1 MIRICIIYD
10 KLRFEEKKLYKD
22 IQQKGF
28 DATLVDGKSLIFDT
42 ESSKSDSRFGDIV
55 LQRVISYNR
64 GLHLTYCLEQIGLP
78 VVNSF
83 SVSEICGNKLITS
96 LILKKNNVPTP
107 KTTFAFSTE
116 SARECMKKLGYPL
129 VVKPI
134 IGSWGRGVY
143 QIKDQSMAEMM
154 LDSRQEN
161 ENLFSRIYYLQELV
175 DRPSRD
181 IRCIIIGDQVVASVF
196 RYSSENEWR
205 TNVAVGGRTEVAP
218 LTSELKEI
226 VLKASN
232 AVGGGILGVD
242 LMEDKERGYLVHEV
256 NNTVEFRGA
265 SAVCKSDIAGAMTD
279 YLVKMSSK

>member
-22 IQQKGF
+22 IQEKGF
-28 DATLVDGKSLIFDT
+28 DAILVDGKSLIFDT

-83 SVSEICGNKLITS
+83 NVSEICGNKLITS

-161 ENLFSRIYYLQELV
+161 DNLFSRIYYLQELI

-181 IRCIIIGDQVVASVF
+181 IRCIVIGDQVVASVF

-205 TNVAVGGRTEVAP
+205 TNVAVGGRTEVAS

-265 SAVCKSDIAGAMTD
+265 SAVCKSDIAGAITD

>member
-1 MIRICIIYD
+1 LVRICIIYD
-10 KLRFEEKKLYKD
+10 KLRFEEKKIYND

-28 DATLVDGKSLIFDT
+28 DATLIDGKSLIFDT
-42 ESSKSDSRFGDIV
+42 ESSKSDSRFGDII

-96 LILKKNNVPTP
+96 LILKKKNVPTP

-116 SARECMKKLGYPL
+116 SARECMKKLGFPL

-143 QIKDQSMAEMM
+143 QIKDQSMADMM

-161 ENLFSRIYYLQELV
+161 DNSFSRIYYFQELI

-181 IRCIIIGDQVVASVF
+181 IRCIVIGDQIVASVF

-205 TNVAVGGRTEVAP
+205 TNVAVGGRTEMAP

-265 SAVCKSDIAGAMTD
+265 SAVCKSDIAGTMTD

>member
-1 MIRICIIYD
+1 MVRICIIYD
-10 KLRFEEKKLYKD
+10 KLRFEEKKIYND

-28 DATLVDGKSLIFDT
+28 DATLIDGKSLIFDT
-42 ESSKSDSRFGDIV
+42 ESSKSDSRFGDII

-116 SARECMKKLGYPL
+116 SARECMKKIGFPL

-161 ENLFSRIYYLQELV
+161 DNSFSRIYYFQELIN
-175 DRPSRD
+175 RPSRD
-181 IRCIIIGDQVVASVF
+181 IRCIVIGDQIVASVF

-205 TNVAVGGRTEVAP
+205 TNVAVGGRTEMAP

-232 AVGGGILGVD
+232 VVGGGILGVD

>member
-1 MIRICIIYD
+1 MVRICIIYD
-10 KLRFEEKKLYKD
+10 KLRFEEKKIYND
-22 IQQKGF
+22 IQQKGL
-28 DATLVDGKSLIFDT
+28 DVNLVDGKSLIFDT
-42 ESSKSDSRFGDIV
+42 ESSKSDSRFGDII

-161 ENLFSRIYYLQELV
+161 DNSFSRIYYFQELI

-181 IRCIIIGDQVVASVF
+181 IRCIVIGDQIVASVF

>member
-1 MIRICIIYD
+1 LVRICIIYD
-10 KLRFEEKKLYKD
+10 KLRFEEKKIYND

-28 DATLVDGKSLIFDT
+28 DATLIDGKSLIFDT
-42 ESSKSDSRFGDIV
+42 ESSKSDSRFGDII

-116 SARECMKKLGYPL
+116 SARECMKKIGFPL

-143 QIKDQSMAEMM
+143 QIKDQSMADMM

-161 ENLFSRIYYLQELV
+161 DNSFSRIYYFQELIN
-175 DRPSRD
+175 RPSRD
-181 IRCIIIGDQVVASVF
+181 IRCIVIGDQIVASVF

-205 TNVAVGGRTEVAP
+205 TNVAVGGRTEMAP
-218 LTSELKEI
+218 LTSELKEL

>member
-1 MIRICIIYD
+1 MVRICIIYD
-10 KLRFEEKKLYKD
+10 KLRFEEKKIYND

-28 DATLVDGKSLIFDT
+28 DATLIDGKSLIFDT
-42 ESSKSDSRFGDIV
+42 ESSKSDSRFGDII

-83 SVSEICGNKLITS
+83 SVSEICGNKIITS

-116 SARECMKKLGYPL
+116 SARECMKKLGFPL

-143 QIKDQSMAEMM
+143 QIKDQSMADMM

-161 ENLFSRIYYLQELV
+161 DNSFSRIYYFQELIN
-175 DRPSRD
+175 RPSRD
-181 IRCIIIGDQVVASVF
+181 IRCIVIGDQIVASVF

-205 TNVAVGGRTEVAP
+205 TNVAVGGRTEMAP

>member
-1 MIRICIIYD
+1 LVRICIIYD
-10 KLRFEEKKLYKD
+10 KLRFEEKKIYND

-42 ESSKSDSRFGDIV
+42 ESSKSDSRFGDII

-83 SVSEICGNKLITS
+83 SVSEKCGNKLITS

-107 KTTFAFSTE
+107 KTTFAFSNE

-143 QIKDQSMAEMM
+143 QIKDQSMGEMM

-161 ENLFSRIYYLQELV
+161 DNSFSRIYYFQELI

-181 IRCIIIGDQVVASVF
+181 IRCIVIGDQIVASVF
-196 RYSSENEWR
+196 RYSSESEWR

-279 YLVKMSSK
+279 YLVKVSSK

>member
-1 MIRICIIYD
+1 LVTICIIYD
-10 KLRFEEKKLYKD
+10 KLRFEEKKIYND

-28 DATLVDGKSLIFDT
+28 DATLIDGKSLIFDT
-42 ESSKSDSRFGDIV
+42 ESSKSDSRFGDII

-116 SARECMKKLGYPL
+116 SARECMKKLGFPL

-143 QIKDQSMAEMM
+143 QIKDQSMADMM
-154 LDSRQEN
+154 LESRQEN
-161 ENLFSRIYYLQELV
+161 NNSFSRIYYFQELI

-181 IRCIIIGDQVVASVF
+181 IRCIVIGDQIVASVF

-205 TNVAVGGRTEVAP
+205 TNVAVGGRTEMAP

-265 SAVCKSDIAGAMTD
+265 SAACKSDIAGAMTD
-279 YLVKMSSK
+279 FLIKISSK

>member
-1 MIRICIIYD
+1 LIKICIIYD
-10 KLRFEEKKLYKD
+10 KLRFEEKKIYSD

-28 DATLVDGKSLIFDT
+28 EATLVDGKSLIFDT
-42 ESSKSDSRFGDIV
+42 ESSKRDPRFGDIA

-64 GLHLTYCLEQIGLP
+64 GLHLTYCLEQIELP

-83 SVSEICGNKLITS
+83 KVSEICGNKLITS
-96 LILKKNNVPTP
+96 LVLKKNNVPTP

-161 ENLFSRIYYLQELV
+161 DNSFSRIYYFQELV

-181 IRCIIIGDQVVASVF
+181 IRCIVIGDQVVASVF

-205 TNVAVGGRTEVAP
+205 TNVAVGGRTEAAP
-218 LTSELKEI
+218 LTSELQEI
-226 VLKASN
+226 VLSAAN

-265 SAVCKSDIAGAMTD
+265 SMACKSDIAGAMTD
-279 YLVKMSSK
+279 YLVKFSSK

>member
-1 MIRICIIYD
+1 MVRICIIYD
-10 KLRFEEKKLYKD
+10 KLRFEEKKIYND

-28 DATLVDGKSLIFDT
+28 DSTLIDGKSLIFDT
-42 ESSKSDSRFGDIV
+42 ESSKSDSRFGDII

-143 QIKDQSMAEMM
+143 QIKDQSMADMM

-161 ENLFSRIYYLQELV
+161 DNSFSRIYYFQELI

-181 IRCIIIGDQVVASVF
+181 IRCIVIGDHIVASVF

-205 TNVAVGGRTEVAP
+205 TNVAVGGRTEMAP

-242 LMEDKERGYLVHEV
+242 LMEDKERGYLVHEL

>member
-1 MIRICIIYD
+1 LIRICIIYD

-22 IQQKGF
+22 IQQKGC
-28 DATLVDGKSLIFDT
+28 DAILVDGKSLIFDT

-181 IRCIIIGDQVVASVF
+181 IRCIVIGDQVVASVF

>member
-1 MIRICIIYD
+1 LVRICIIYD
-10 KLRFEEKKLYKD
+10 KLRFEEKKIYND

-28 DATLVDGKSLIFDT
+28 DATLIDGKSLIFDT
-42 ESSKSDSRFGDIV
+42 ESSKSDSRFGDII

-96 LILKKNNVPTP
+96 LILKKKNVPTP

-116 SARECMKKLGYPL
+116 SARECMKKLGFPL

-143 QIKDQSMAEMM
+143 QIKDQSMADMM

-161 ENLFSRIYYLQELV
+161 DNSFSRIYYFQELI

-181 IRCIIIGDQVVASVF
+181 IRCIVIGDQIVASVF

-205 TNVAVGGRTEVAP
+205 TNVAVGGRTEMAP

>member
-1 MIRICIIYD
+1 LVRICLLYD
-10 KLRFEEKKLYKD
+10 KLRFEEKKIYND

-42 ESSKSDSRFGDIV
+42 ELSKSDSRFGDII

-64 GLHLTYCLEQIGLP
+64 GLHLTYCLEQIGLR

-143 QIKDQSMAEMM
+143 QIKDQFMAEMM

-161 ENLFSRIYYLQELV
+161 DNSFSRIYYFQELI

-181 IRCIIIGDQVVASVF
+181 IRCIVIGDQIVASVF

>member
-1 MIRICIIYD
+1 MVRICIIYD
-10 KLRFEEKKLYKD
+10 KLRFEEKKIYND

-28 DATLVDGKSLIFDT
+28 DANLIDGKSLIFDT
-42 ESSKSDSRFGDIV
+42 ESSKSDSRFGDII
-55 LQRVISYNR
+55 LQRGISYNR

-116 SARECMKKLGYPL
+116 SARECMKKLGFPL

-143 QIKDQSMAEMM
+143 QIKDQSMADMM

-161 ENLFSRIYYLQELV
+161 NNSFSRIYYFQELI

-181 IRCIIIGDQVVASVF
+181 IRCIVIGDQIVASVF

-205 TNVAVGGRTEVAP
+205 TNVALGGRTEMAP

>member
-1 MIRICIIYD
+1 LVRICIIYD
-10 KLRFEEKKLYKD
+10 KLRFEEKKIYND
-22 IQQKGF
+22 IQQKGL
-28 DATLVDGKSLIFDT
+28 DTTLVDGKSLIFDT
-42 ESSKSDSRFGDIV
+42 ESSKSDSRFGDII

-83 SVSEICGNKLITS
+83 SVSEICGNKLITT

-116 SARECMKKLGYPL
+116 SARECMKKLGFPL

-143 QIKDQSMAEMM
+143 QIKDQSMADMM

-161 ENLFSRIYYLQELV
+161 DNSFSRIYYFQELIN
-175 DRPSRD
+175 RPSRD
-181 IRCIIIGDQVVASVF
+181 IRCIVIGDQIVASVF

>member
-1 MIRICIIYD
+1 LVRICIIYD
-10 KLRFEEKKLYKD
+10 KLRFEEKKIYND

-28 DATLVDGKSLIFDT
+28 DATLIDGKSLIFDT
-42 ESSKSDSRFGDIV
+42 ESSKSDSRFGDII

-129 VVKPI
+129 VVKPV

-143 QIKDQSMAEMM
+143 QIKDQSMADMM

-161 ENLFSRIYYLQELV
+161 DNSFSRIYYFQELI

-181 IRCIIIGDQVVASVF
+181 IRCIVIGDQIVVSVF

-205 TNVAVGGRTEVAP
+205 TNVAVGGRTEMAP

>member
-1 MIRICIIYD
+1 MVRICIIYD
-10 KLRFEEKKLYKD
+10 KLRFEEKKIYND

-28 DATLVDGKSLIFDT
+28 DATLIDGKSLIFDT
-42 ESSKSDSRFGDIV
+42 ESSKSDSRFGDII

-143 QIKDQSMAEMM
+143 QIKDQSMADMM

-161 ENLFSRIYYLQELV
+161 DNSFSRIYYFQELI

-181 IRCIIIGDQVVASVF
+181 IRCIVIGDQIVASVF

-205 TNVAVGGRTEVAP
+205 TNVAVGGRTVMAP

>member
-1 MIRICIIYD
+1 MIRICLIYD
-10 KLRFEEKKLYKD
+10 KLRFEEKK
-22 IQQKGF
+22 IFSNIREKGF
-28 DATLVDGKSLIFDT
+28 DATLVDGKSLTFDT
-42 ESSKSDSRFGDIV
+42 ESSKGDSRFGDVV
-55 LQRVISYNR
+55 LQRLISYNR
-64 GLHLTYCLEQIGLP
+64 GLHLTYCLEHTGLP

-83 SVSEICGNKLITS
+83 KVSEICGNKLITS

-143 QIKDQSMAEMM
+143 QIKDQSMAEML
-154 LDSRQEN
+154 LDSRQDN
-161 ENLFSRIYYLQELV
+161 DNSFSRIYYFQESI

-181 IRCIIIGDQVVASVF
+181 IRCIVIGDQIAASVY
-196 RYSSENEWR
+196 RYSSDNEWR
-205 TNVAVGGRTEVAP
+205 TNVAVGGRAEEAP
-218 LTSELKEI
+218 LTSELQEI

-279 YLVKMSSK
+279 YLVKMSTK

>member
-1 MIRICIIYD
+1 MVRICIIYD
-10 KLRFEEKKLYKD
+10 KLRFEEKKIYND

-42 ESSKSDSRFGDIV
+42 ESSKSDSRFGDII

-64 GLHLTYCLEQIGLP
+64 GLHLTYCLEQMGLP
-78 VVNSF
+78 VVNS
-83 SVSEICGNKLITS
+83 SGVSEICGNKLITS
-96 LILKKNNVPTP
+96 LILKKYGVPTP

-161 ENLFSRIYYLQELV
+161 DNSFSRIYYFQELI

-181 IRCIIIGDQVVASVF
+181 IRCIVIGDQIVASVF

-205 TNVAVGGRTEVAP
+205 TNVAVGGRTEMAP

-256 NNTVEFRGA
+256 NNTVEFKGA

>member
-1 MIRICIIYD
+1 LIICIIYD

-28 DATLVDGKSLIFDT
+28 DAILVDGKSLIFDT

-83 SVSEICGNKLITS
+83 NVSEICGNKLITS

-161 ENLFSRIYYLQELV
+161 ENLFSRIYYLQELI

-181 IRCIIIGDQVVASVF
+181 IRCIVIGDQVVASVF

-205 TNVAVGGRTEVAP
+205 TNVAVGGRTEVAS

>member
-1 MIRICIIYD
+1 MVRICIIYD
-10 KLRFEEKKLYKD
+10 KLRFEEKKIYND
-22 IQQKGF
+22 IQQKGL
-28 DATLVDGKSLIFDT
+28 DTTLVDGKSLIFDT
-42 ESSKSDSRFGDIV
+42 ESSKSDSRFGDII

-83 SVSEICGNKLITS
+83 SVSEICGNKLIAS

-161 ENLFSRIYYLQELV
+161 DNSFSRIYYFQELI

-181 IRCIIIGDQVVASVF
+181 IRCIVIGDQIVASVF

-205 TNVAVGGRTEVAP
+205 TNVAVGGRTEMAP
-218 LTSELKEI
+218 LTSELKEL

>member
-1 MIRICIIYD
+1 LIKICIIYD

-64 GLHLTYCLEQIGLP
+64 GLHLTYCLEQIDLP

-161 ENLFSRIYYLQELV
+161 ENLFSRIYYLQELI

-181 IRCIIIGDQVVASVF
+181 IRCIVIGDQVVASVF

-218 LTSELKEI
+218 LTSELNEI

>member
-1 MIRICIIYD
+1 MIKICIIYD

-64 GLHLTYCLEQIGLP
+64 GLHLTYCLEQIDLP

-161 ENLFSRIYYLQELV
+161 ENLFSRIYYLQELI

-181 IRCIIIGDQVVASVF
+181 IRCIVIGDQVVASVF

>member
-1 MIRICIIYD
+1 MVRICIIYD
-10 KLRFEEKKLYKD
+10 KLRFEEKKIYND

-42 ESSKSDSRFGDIV
+42 ESSKSDSRFGDII

-64 GLHLTYCLEQIGLP
+64 GLHLTYCLEHIGLP

-161 ENLFSRIYYLQELV
+161 DNSFSRIYYFQELI

-181 IRCIIIGDQVVASVF
+181 IRCIVIGDQIVASVF

-205 TNVAVGGRTEVAP
+205 TNVAVGGRTEMAP

-256 NNTVEFRGA
+256 NNTVEFKGA
-265 SAVCKSDIAGAMTD
+265 STVCKSDIAGAMTD
-279 YLVKMSSK
+279 YVVNVTSK

>member
-1 MIRICIIYD
+1 LVRICIIYD
-10 KLRFEEKKLYKD
+10 KLRFEEKKIYND

-28 DATLVDGKSLIFDT
+28 DATLIDGKSLIFDT
-42 ESSKSDSRFGDIV
+42 ESSKSDSRFGDII

-83 SVSEICGNKLITS
+83 SVSEKCGNKLITS

-107 KTTFAFSTE
+107 KTSFAFSTE
-116 SARECMKKLGYPL
+116 SARECMKKLGFPL

-143 QIKDQSMAEMM
+143 QIKDQSMADMM

-161 ENLFSRIYYLQELV
+161 DNSFSRIYYFQELIE
-175 DRPSRD
+175 RPSRD
-181 IRCIIIGDQVVASVF
+181 IRCIVIGDQIVASVF

-205 TNVAVGGRTEVAP
+205 TNVAVGGRTEMAP

-279 YLVKMSSK
+279 FLVKMSSK

>member
-22 IQQKGF
+22 IQQKGC
-28 DATLVDGKSLIFDT
+28 DAILVDGKSLIFDT

-181 IRCIIIGDQVVASVF
+181 IRCIVIGDQVVASVF

>member
-1 MIRICIIYD
+1 LVRICIIYD
-10 KLRFEEKKLYKD
+10 KLRFEEKKIYND

-42 ESSKSDSRFGDIV
+42 ESSKSDSRFGDII

-64 GLHLTYCLEQIGLP
+64 GLHLTYCLEQLGLP

-96 LILKKNNVPTP
+96 LILNKNNVPTP
-107 KTTFAFSTE
+107 RTTFAFSTE

-161 ENLFSRIYYLQELV
+161 DNSFSRIYYFQELI

-181 IRCIIIGDQVVASVF
+181 IRCIVIGDQIVASVF

-205 TNVAVGGRTEVAP
+205 TNVAVGGRTEMAP

-265 SAVCKSDIAGAMTD
+265 SAVCKSDIGGAMTD

>member
-1 MIRICIIYD
+1 MVRICIIYD
-10 KLRFEEKKLYKD
+10 KLRFEEKKIYND

-28 DATLVDGKSLIFDT
+28 DATLIDGKSLIFDT
-42 ESSKSDSRFGDIV
+42 ESSKSDSRFGDII

-96 LILKKNNVPTP
+96 LILKKKNVPTP

-116 SARECMKKLGYPL
+116 SARECMKKLGFPL

-143 QIKDQSMAEMM
+143 QIKDQSMADMM

-161 ENLFSRIYYLQELV
+161 DNSFSRIYYFQELI

-181 IRCIIIGDQVVASVF
+181 IRCIVVGDQIVASVF

-205 TNVAVGGRTEVAP
+205 TNVAVGGRTEMAP

>member
-1 MIRICIIYD
+1 MVRICIIYD
-10 KLRFEEKKLYKD
+10 KLRFEEKKIYYD

-28 DATLVDGKSLIFDT
+28 DATLIDGKSLIFDT
-42 ESSKSDSRFGDIV
+42 ESSKGDSRFGDII

-116 SARECMKKLGYPL
+116 SARECMKKLGFPL
-129 VVKPI
+129 VVKPV

-143 QIKDQSMAEMM
+143 QIKDQSMADMM

-161 ENLFSRIYYLQELV
+161 DNSFSRIYYFQELI

-181 IRCIIIGDQVVASVF
+181 IRCIVIGDQIVASVF

-205 TNVAVGGRTEVAP
+205 TNVAVGGRTEIAP

>member
-1 MIRICIIYD
+1 MVRICIIYD
-10 KLRFEEKKLYKD
+10 KLRFEEKKIYND

-28 DATLVDGKSLIFDT
+28 DATLIDGKSLIFDT
-42 ESSKSDSRFGDIV
+42 ESSKSDSRFGDII

-129 VVKPI
+129 VVKPV

-143 QIKDQSMAEMM
+143 QIKDQSMADMM

-161 ENLFSRIYYLQELV
+161 DNSFSRIYYFQELI

-181 IRCIIIGDQVVASVF
+181 IRCIVIGDQIVASVF

-205 TNVAVGGRTEVAP
+205 TNVAVGGRTEMAP

>member
-1 MIRICIIYD
+1 LIKICIIYD
-10 KLRFEEKKLYKD
+10 KLRFEEKKIYSD
-22 IQQKGF
+22 IQKKGL
-28 DATLVDGKSLIFDT
+28 DATLLDGKSLTFDT
-42 ESSKSDSRFGDIV
+42 ESSKSDPRFGDIV
-55 LQRVISYNR
+55 LQRVISHNR
-64 GLHLTYCLEQIGLP
+64 GLHLTYCLEQIDLP

-96 LILKKNNVPTP
+96 LVLKKNNVPTP
-107 KTTFAFSTE
+107 RTTFAFSTE
-116 SARECMKKLGYPL
+116 SARDCMKKLGYPL

-161 ENLFSRIYYLQELV
+161 DNSFSRIYYFQELI

-181 IRCIIIGDQVVASVF
+181 IRCIVIGDNIVASVF

-205 TNVAVGGRTEVAP
+205 TNVAVGGRTEEAP
-218 LTSELKEI
+218 LTSELQEI

>member
-1 MIRICIIYD
+1 LIRICIIYD

-181 IRCIIIGDQVVASVF
+181 IRCIVIGDQVVASVF

-265 SAVCKSDIAGAMTD
+265 SAVSKSDIAGAMTD
-279 YLVKMSSK
+279 YLVKLSSK

>member
-1 MIRICIIYD
+1 LIRICIIYD
-10 KLRFEEKKLYKD
+10 KLRFEEKKIYSD
-22 IQQKGF
+22 IQQRGF
-28 DATLVDGKSLIFDT
+28 DATLVNGKSLTFDT
-42 ESSKSDSRFGDIV
+42 ESSKIDPRFGDIV

-64 GLHLTYCLEQIGLP
+64 GLHLTYCLEHMGLP

-96 LILKKNNVPTP
+96 LILKKNNLPTP
-107 KTTFAFSTE
+107 KTTFAFSTD

-134 IGSWGRGVY
+134 IGSWGRGIY

-161 ENLFSRIYYLQELV
+161 DNSFSRIYYFQELV

-181 IRCIIIGDQVVASVF
+181 IRCIVIGDQIVASVY

-218 LTSELKEI
+218 LTSELQEI

-242 LMEDKERGYLVHEV
+242 LMEDSKRGYLVHEV

-265 SAVCKSDIAGAMTD
+265 STVCKSDIAGAMTD
-279 YLVKMSSK
+279 YLLKISSK

>member
-1 MIRICIIYD
+1 LVRICIIYD
-10 KLRFEEKKLYKD
+10 KLRFEEKKIYND

-42 ESSKSDSRFGDIV
+42 ELSKSDSRFGDII

-143 QIKDQSMAEMM
+143 QIKDQSMADMM

-161 ENLFSRIYYLQELV
+161 DNSFSRIYYFQELI

-181 IRCIIIGDQVVASVF
+181 IRCIVIGDQIVASVF

-205 TNVAVGGRTEVAP
+205 TNVAVGGRTEMAP